1 MQLSIILAAYTE
13 TDETTELERGLS
25 RYRAEEE
32 PTVPFVI
39 TKSDAIWEASERARV
54 GNVEA
59 QGFWLLVASAL

>member
-1 MQLSIILAAYTE
+1 MQLLMNLQTYAE
-13 TDETTELERGLS
+13 TDETTELEHGLS

-39 TKSDAIWEASERARV
+39 TRSDAIWEAAERARL
-54 GNVEA
+54 GNWEA